1 MKIGSLEDLMKTEA
15 TCFFKCEL
23 AKKVWEGL
31 NLTQLQTQLVLAVD
45 ARAVTEKRKSV
56 AFS

>member
-1 MKIGSLEDLMKTEA
+1 
-15 TCFFKCEL
+15 L

-31 NLTQLQTQLVLAVD
+31 NLTQLQTQLALAVD

>member
-1 MKIGSLEDLMKTEA
+1 MKTDA

-31 NLTQLQTQLVLAVD
+31 NLTQLQTQLALAVD
-45 ARAVTEKRKSV
+45 ARSVTEKRKSV